1 MNVNKLSLKYD
12 KLKNMTRRHSFIYIS
27 DDGCVSVEYCH
38 KVLKFEKEQI
48 VLQLAKSEVKIIG
61 LELRMEN
68 YGYKNVRIYGKIHSI
83 QFDKIGREDNSSEE
97 E

>member
-1 MNVNKLSLKYD
+1 MNVNKLALKYD

-48 VLQLAKSEVKIIG
+48 ILQLAKSEVKIIG

-83 QFDKIGREDNSSEE
+83 QFDESGGEDNSSEE